1 MRKRTFVAALSSSVC
16 IVAMAVPAQA
26 QVQRFQISS
35 GRLKAALDAY
45 VRQTGR
51 QVIYR
56 ADEIGDARSGGARGD
71 MDADAALAKLLQGT
85 GFSYRADPSGA
96 IAIVVARRTGAGDA
110 ARGAA
115 APPQQE
121 AAADESDTADIVVT
135 GIRASLERSIE
146 IKRNSF
152 GVVDAISAEDIGKFP
167 DTNLAESLQR
177 ITGVGIDRSNG
188 EGSQVTVRGFGPSYN
203 LVTLNGRALA
213 TALVQAVGTD
223 GTGDDAVGTS
233 RSFDFA
239 NLASEGVR
247 TLEVYKTGRAAI
259 PSGGIG
265 AAINIVTRRP
275 LDNREN
281 GLTGSIGVKA
291 VYDASTKGCLDCGS
305 KVTPEASGVL
315 SWKDPNAV
323 FGVALFGS
331 YQKRNFTSIAA
342 GSNNWNI
349 RRYSEF
355 LTTGSIEPGGIC
367 PPGTTTPQQNCTIV
381 QNAPTDPNQF
391 IAYPD
396 DSAYHYAGGSR
407 ERINAQAVVQFRPID
422 SLTVTADA
430 LFAQNKQR
438 EVRSSHQFWFNRPY
452 NEVRFDDNKEIPT
465 AYYLHEFNDG
475 TKDIGF
481 EEQHRAQKSRL
492 EDYGLNVKWDIA
504 DNLAVN
510 LDGHISYAASRPD
523 NPNGFTSTRVGVG
536 AKVVAEHSVDYSGD
550 IPVRQ
555 ASFGI
560 TPLDLSS
567 AGSTVA
573 RTSASTQT
581 QRLKEIRADV
591 GWDLGG
597 GSRFDFGGAF
607 RTSDTRMTVQG
618 GYQALGDWG
627 ISNPGDVEQIG
638 PGLLEAFCMACKFD
652 HYNPGN
658 DPETLTAFRG
668 DAAKVYAALSPYYA
682 SRGNAI
688 STSGRADNR
697 VREDIWSAYGQVTWS
712 GEIGGRKANLVA
724 GARFEHTKSRSTSIQ
739 SIPVDIHWIGPID
752 LPIIIGS
759 GDVALQDGGS
769 YSSLLPAMD
778 FRVELVDNLVA
789 RFSASRTIARP
800 NYGDLFSATSVI
812 SGALTALGGSATAA
826 SGNPRLKPLTS
837 DNFDLS
843 LEYYYKP
850 DSFVSIG
857 FFDKR
862 VHNFVGVGQSQSPL
876 FGLRNS
882 TSGAPGTT
890 SGDAVAALRAQNVPL
905 NAQNLFVMS
914 ALIQNRGSVAAATTE
929 FLSNYD
935 LATAQ
940 LNAAYATN
948 IANTLDVATL
958 ANDPLWSFL
967 VTQPVN
973 NRDAHIYGLELAGQ
987 HFFGDTGFGVAAS
1000 YTLVRGDISFDNGAS
1015 PDEDQFALLGLSDSA
1030 NVTLIYDKGGLS
1042 TRLAYNWRDKF
1053 LSSYNRVP
1061 FRNPVYNRAFGQL
1074 DLNIS
1079 YDISPSFAVSFEGLN
1094 LTRESVRT
1102 YGRDED
1108 QLWYAQELDRRFM
1121 LGARFKF

>member
-1 MRKRTFVAALSSSVC
+1 MRGLKLLNALACTTSVAA
-16 IVAMAVPAQA
+16 MAICLPSHLMA
-26 QVQRFQISS
+26 
-35 GRLKAALDAY
+35 
-45 VRQTGR
+45 QTGGASATAT
-51 QVIYR
+51 QDGSV
-56 ADEIGDARSGGARGD
+56 DE
-71 MDADAALAKLLQGT
+71 
-85 GFSYRADPSGA
+85 
-96 IAIVVARRTGAGDA
+96 
-110 ARGAA
+110 
-115 APPQQE
+115 
-121 AAADESDTADIVVT
+121 IVVT
-135 GIRASLERSIE
+135 GVRASLERSIE

-203 LVTLNGRALA
+203 LVTLNGRTLA
-213 TALVQAVGTD
+213 TALVQTVGTD
-223 GTGDDAVGTS
+223 GTGDDAVGTN

-265 AAINIVTRRP
+265 AAINIVTRQP
-275 LDNREN
+275 LNAKD
-281 GLTGSIGVKA
+281 GGFTGSIGAKA
-291 VYDASTKGCLDCGS
+291 VYDASVDGCLDCGS
-305 KVTPEASGVL
+305 KVTPEFSGVVN
-315 SWKDPNAV
+315 WKDPNEV

-349 RRYSEF
+349 RPYSEF
-355 LTTGSIEPGGIC
+355 LTNGSIESGGIC
-367 PPGTTTPQQNCTIV
+367 PPGVTTPQQGCTIV
-381 QNAPTDPNQF
+381 QNAPTDPNQLV
-391 IAYPD
+391 AYPD
-396 DSAYHYAGGSR
+396 DSAYHYAEGSR
-407 ERINAQAVVQFRPID
+407 ERINGQAVVQFRPSD
-422 SLTVTADA
+422 TVTITADA

-452 NEVRFDDNKEIPT
+452 NEVRFDDNTEIPT

-475 TKDIGF
+475 TKDVGF
-481 EEQHRAQKSRL
+481 EEQNRAQKSRL
-492 EDYGLNVKWDIA
+492 QDYGLNIKWEFA
-504 DNLAVN
+504 DNFTMN
-510 LDGHISYAASRPD
+510 LDGHMSYATSRPD

-555 ASFGI
+555 VTFGN
-560 TPLDLSS
+560 TPLDLNSV
-567 AGSTVA
+567 GSTVA
-573 RTSASTQT
+573 RTTASTQT
-581 QRLKEIRADV
+581 QRLKELRADF
-591 GWDLGG
+591 GWDLGE

-607 RTSDTRMTVQG
+607 RTSNTRMTVQN
-618 GYQALGDWG
+618 GYQPLGDWG
-627 ISNPGDVEQIG
+627 LSNPGDVEQVA
-638 PGLLEAFCMACKFD
+638 PGLLTAFCMACKFD

-682 SRGNAI
+682 GLGNAV

-697 VREDIWSAYGQVTWS
+697 VKEDIWSAYGQITWN
-712 GEIGGRKANLVA
+712 GEIAGRKANLVA

-739 SIPVDIHWIGPID
+739 SIPVDIPWIGPID
-752 LPIIIGS
+752 LPIVIGT
-759 GDVALQDGGS
+759 GNFALQDGGS
-769 YSSLLPAMD
+769 YSNLLPAMD
-778 FRVELVDNLVA
+778 FRIEVMDNLVA

-800 NYGDLFSATSVI
+800 NYGDLFSATSI
-812 SGALTALGGSATAA
+812 IGGGITALGGAATAA
-826 SGNPRLKPLTS
+826 GGNPRLKPLTS

-862 VHNFVGVGQSQSPL
+862 VHNFVGAGQTQSAL

-890 SGDAVAALRAQNVPL
+890 SGDAVAALQAQNVAL

-914 ALIQNRGSVAAATTE
+914 ALIQNQGSVAAATTE
-929 FLSNYD
+929 FMNNYNT
-935 LATAQ
+935 ATGQ
-940 LNAAYATN
+940 LDATYATD

-973 NRDAHIYGLELAGQ
+973 NKDAHIYGLELAGQ
-987 HFFGDTGFGVAAS
+987 HFFGNTGFGISAS

-1015 PDEDQFALLGLSDSA
+1015 PNKDQFALLGLSDSA
-1030 NVTLIYDKGGLS
+1030 NVTLIYDKSGLS
-1042 TRLAYNWRDKF
+1042 ARLAYNWRDKF

-1061 FRNPVYNRAFGQL
+1061 FRNPVYNAAFGQL
-1074 DLNIS
+1074 DLNVS
-1079 YDISPSFAVSFEGLN
+1079 YDITPQIAVSFEGLN

-1102 YGRDED
+1102 YGRDEK

-1121 LGARFKF
+1121 LGARYKF